1 MKAKYILASIALSL
15 TMAANAADL
24 GNSIEMTQLYIVGAG
39 TDKNWDLGN
48 AYELDKIDYGVF
60 QWTGTLNGGGD
71 FKFMNTREW
80 HKHIVSANGNIEIS
94 VGNTYPLNF
103 YSDWTLDGS
112 KDTKFHV
119 ATTGTYT
126 LTVDLNSMRMSIS
139 EAVTTAQWPAKFYL
153 TGSAMDNAVVEMADQ
168 YGAERKASVYLKPGE
183 LKLRNTANVTTAT
196 RYYSPTFEGV
206 DVTFGDGYYRHLY
219 ESSTEAGSG
228 WSVSIEGYYN
238 IYLDNSSHTYLIRR
252 IVPIDVLYLVGGC
265 CEKSWNY
272 WDQSNCL
279 FTPSGSNPY
288 VMVWEGDLRIGY
300 DSATNPD
307 EPNKF
312 KILTKKSWFDA
323 TYHPY
328 VADAAAV
335 GTTGARISG
344 GDDLKW
350 SISTNGR
357 YRLELNILTEK
368 LTGTLI
374 EAYSS
379 NGIDGDSE
387 MAGVEDVAT
396 DHQDATTVYYD
407 LQGNRISRP
416 ERGIYIA
423 VTGNKARK
431 IINR

>member
-1 MKAKYILASIALSL
+1 MALSL
-15 TMAANAADL
+15 TLAANAADL
-24 GNSIEMTQLYIVGAG
+24 GNSIEMTQLYILGDG
-39 TDKNWDLGN
+39 TDKGWDLGN
-48 AYELDKIDYGVF
+48 AYEFTKIDYGVF

-71 FKFMNTREW
+71 FKFMNTREQW

-103 YSDWTLDGS
+103 YADWQLDGS

-119 ATTGTYT
+119 ATTGSYT

-139 EAVTTAQWPAKFYL
+139 QAVSTAQWPDKFYL
-153 TGSAMDNAVVEMADQ
+153 TGSAVDNAVIEIPNQ

-183 LKLRNTANVTTAT
+183 VKLMNTATVTAQT
-196 RYYSPTFEGV
+196 RYYTPTFEGV
-206 DVTFGDGYYRHLY
+206 DVTFGNGYYRPLY
-219 ESSTEAGSG
+219 ECSGEAGCG

-238 IYLDNSSHTYLIRR
+238 IYLDNSSHSYLFRR
-252 IVPIDVLYLVGGC
+252 IVPIDVLYIVGGC

-279 FTPSGSNPY
+279 FTQSASNPY

-300 DSATNPD
+300 DSASNPD

-312 KILTKKSWFDA
+312 KILTKQSWFDA

-328 VADAAAV
+328 VADASAV
-335 GTTGARISG
+335 GTSGARISG

-350 SISTNGR
+350 TIASDGH
-357 YRLELNILTEK
+357 YRLELNILTET
-368 LTGTLI
+368 LTGTLLQTL
-374 EAYSS
+374 SS
-379 NGIDGDSE
+379 TGIGGDSE
-387 MAGVEDVAT
+387 MAGVEDIITAE
-396 DHQDATTVYYD
+396 QNNTTVYYD
-407 LQGNRISRP
+407 LQGNRIARP
-416 ERGIYIA
+416 ARGIYIE
-423 VTGNKARK
+423 VTGDKAKK